1 VRRPWPTRADA
12 RLSEVGADPDYR
24 FSLANERTFLAYLR
38 TALALFVAGGA
49 VLELVGITGNPR
61 ADAALGIGLMGLGVL
76 TAAASYRR
84 WESTE
89 RAMRLSAPLTLGPI
103 PWLLAVLL
111 TTLLGLALAVAV
123 LGR

>member
-1 VRRPWPTRADA
+1 VTRADE
-12 RLSEVGADPDYR
+12 RLRKVGSDPDYR

-49 VLELVGITGNPR
+49 VLELVAITGNPR

-89 RAMRLSAPLTLGPI
+89 RAMRLSAPLTMGRI

-111 TTLLGLALAVAV
+111 TTLLGLALVVAV